1 MDVVIL
7 SGGVSDSVLRRYI
20 GPYKIAHWI
29 RKHGYQTQIID
40 FADKLTKDMLLKLTQ
55 KFVNSETA
63 ILAVSTTF
71 ICNKTYDYSYGKK
84 ARMPR
89 HIVDTLRE
97 IKSQYPNIKIVIG
110 GYMSDKVSGWGI
122 VDTTVMSYTTATED
136 IFLEYLNHLRKGTPA
151 PYGTLIMPNWTKSKR
166 KHKHRMMYDRAR
178 NPTYNIETDD
188 FRFTTQDCILP
199 GEPLPLDVSRGCIF
213 ACKFCQYPHLGKK
226 KLDYIR
232 GMNYLEDE
240 INYNYENFG
249 TTGYYILDDTFNDT
263 EIKVKA
269 FHDMTQ
275 RLPFK
280 INYSAYLRADLIH
293 RFPDMIGWLKD
304 SGLFGAY
311 HGIES
316 LHPTASKLVGKAW
329 SGKHARD
336 FIPELYHNHWKKEVP
351 LHTNFIVGL
360 TGDTNE
366 SMLSTVDWFINN
378 DLYSIEF
385 GALGLFGSNNT
396 NTRYTIQSEFDKH
409 PEEHGFTILTQNPGG
424 PVEWKND
431 NWTSITSKKMALDLS
446 KLTHNRR
453 KLHTW
458 AIPGVLW
465 YGTSKEEILK
475 NTLVKYP
482 WAIYYTITDNK
493 LIEYYNKLLAEGS
506 GIEPLITES
515 KSVVIPFN

>member
-7 SGGVSDSVLRRYI
+7 SGGVTENVMRRYI

-29 RKHGYQTQIID
+29 RKHGYQAQIID

-55 KFVNSETA
+55 KFVNADTA

-71 ICNKTYDYSYGKK
+71 ICSRIYDNGLGKK
-84 ARMPR
+84 ARMPQ

-97 IKSQYPNIKIVIG
+97 IKSQYPNIKIVVG
-110 GYMSDKVSGWGI
+110 GYMSDKIPSFNI
-122 VDTTVMSYTTATED
+122 FDATVMSYTTATED
-136 IFLEYLNHLRKGTPA
+136 IFLEYLNYLKKGTPA
-151 PYGTLIMPNWTKSKR
+151 PYGTFTMPNWIAGGN
-166 KHKHRMMYDRAR
+166 KHRMMYDRAR

-188 FRFTTQDCILP
+188 FKFTTQDCILS

-269 FHDMTQ
+269 FYDMTQ

-280 INYSAYLRADLIH
+280 ITYSAYLRADLIH
-293 RFPDMIGWLKD
+293 RFPDMISWLKD

-316 LHPTASKLVGKAW
+316 LHPDASKLVGKAW

-351 LHTNFIVGL
+351 VHTNFIVGL
-360 TGDTNE
+360 TGDTQE

-385 GALGLFGSNNT
+385 VALGLFGSNNT
-396 NTRYTIQSEFDKH
+396 NTRYTIQSEFDKN
-409 PEEHGFTILTQNPGG
+409 PEKHGFTMLEQNSDGS
-424 PVEWKND
+424 VEWKND
-431 NWTSITSKKMALDLS
+431 NWTSITSKQAAIDLS
-446 KLTHNRR
+446 KLTHKHR

-458 AIPGVLW
+458 GIPGVLW
-465 YGTSKEEILK
+465 YGTSKEEIIKTPLPK
-475 NTLVKYP
+475 LTWRIYS
-482 WAIYYTITDNK
+482 AITGTK
-493 LIEYYNKLLAEGS
+493 LIEYYNKLLA
-506 GIEPLITES
+506 
-515 KSVVIPFN
+515 V